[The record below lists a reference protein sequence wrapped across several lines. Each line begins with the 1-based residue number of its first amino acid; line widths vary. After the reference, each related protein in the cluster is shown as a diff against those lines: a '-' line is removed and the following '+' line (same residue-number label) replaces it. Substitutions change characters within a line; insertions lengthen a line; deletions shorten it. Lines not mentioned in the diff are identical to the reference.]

1 MVMKT
6 GREWLLVLVDE
17 FQAAGPHT
25 VKLRDP

>member
-6 GREWLLVLVDE
+6 GREWLLVDE
-17 FQAAGPHT
+17 FQAAGLQT